1 MLQIVFLFSF
11 ESSQQ
16 GERCMGFWF
25 HDVWTCGTKVLEYW
39 MISSLKFK
47 VNRNWKFQRNWN
59 WNLPLVLVETS
70 WWTGLNAIWLVRFG
84 FRMWEI
90 LKGGQSLPKAYGIK
104 SEVLLGTLCYL
115 LASKRT
121 RVRAKHMGQKWVLLR
136 TCWGTHWEQKI
147 KKSYT
152 TRPIVHVEPSHWLH
166 EIFISNKGSPP
177 FLTRANYLFLE
188 GWVGTEMYMTY
199 QNSRVC
205 TN

>member
-1 MLQIVFLFSF
+1 
-11 ESSQQ
+11 
-16 GERCMGFWF
+16 MGFWF
-25 HDVWTCGTKVLEYW
+25 HDVWTCDTKVLEYW

-47 VNRNWKFQRNWN
+47 LNHNWKFQRNGIGMCLWC
-59 WNLPLVLVETS
+59 
-70 WWTGLNAIWLVRFG
+70 WWKYPARWAGLNGICLVRFG

-136 TCWGTHWEQKI
+136 TCWGTHWEPKKI
-147 KKSYT
+147 KSYT

-166 EIFISNKGSPP
+166 EIFISNKGSTP

-188 GWVGTEMYMTY
+188 GWVGNEKCRKWGVHDIL
-199 QNSRVC
+199 S
-205 TN
+205 